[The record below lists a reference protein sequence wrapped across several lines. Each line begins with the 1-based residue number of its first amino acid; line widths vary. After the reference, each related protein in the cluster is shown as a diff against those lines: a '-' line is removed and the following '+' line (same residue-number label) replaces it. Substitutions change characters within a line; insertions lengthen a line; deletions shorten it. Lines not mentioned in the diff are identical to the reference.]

1 MKRVLACAAMA
12 ALLASCVDDPNGN
25 GRIYGNTARGA
36 AIGAIGGALL
46 GTLAGG
52 NDGRNAAIGAA
63 VGGLAGGGV
72 GVYMDRQQAELRQQT
87 AGSRVEVIRHGDQLE
102 LLMPA
107 DVTFAVDQA
116 TIQPA
121 FYDTLNNVTKVLI
134 SYPKTEI
141 DIIGHADSDGT
152 REHNQELSERRA
164 DAVKAYL
171 ERQGVQPI
179 RILTAGRGEDEPL
192 VPNTSAANKA
202 KNRRVQIVLTPI
214 RES

>member
-1 MKRVLACAAMA
+1 MKRILACVAMA
-12 ALLASCVDDPNGN
+12 ALLTACVDDPNGN
-25 GRIYGNTARGA
+25 GKVYGNTARGA

-72 GVYMDRQQAELRQQT
+72 GIYMDKQQAELRQQT
-87 AGSRVEVIRHGDQLE
+87 AGSRVTVVRHGDQIE
-102 LLMPA
+102 LVMPA
-107 DVTFAVDQA
+107 DVTFAVNEA

-121 FYDTLNNVTKVLI
+121 FYDTLANVAKVLV

-141 DIIGHADSDGT
+141 DVIGHADSDGT

-164 DAVKAYL
+164 ESVKSYL
-171 ERQGVQPI
+171 LRQGVQPV
-179 RILTAGRGEDEPL
+179 RVLTAGRGEDEPL

-214 RES
+214 IS

>member
-1 MKRVLACAAMA
+1 MKRILACVAMA
-12 ALLASCVDDPNGN
+12 ALLTACVDDPNGN
-25 GRIYGNTARGA
+25 GKVYGNTARGA

-72 GVYMDRQQAELRQQT
+72 GIYMDKQQAELRQQT
-87 AGSRVEVIRHGDQLE
+87 AGSRVTVVRHGDQIE
-102 LLMPA
+102 LIMPA
-107 DVTFAVDQA
+107 DVTFAVNEA
-116 TIQPA
+116 SIQPA
-121 FYDTLNNVTKVLI
+121 FYDTLANVAKVLV

-141 DIIGHADSDGT
+141 DVIGHADSDGT

-164 DAVKAYL
+164 ESVKSYL
-171 ERQGVQPI
+171 LRQGVQPV
-179 RILTAGRGEDEPL
+179 RVLTAGRGEDAPL

-214 RES
+214 TS

>member
-1 MKRVLACAAMA
+1 MKRILACVAMT
-12 ALLASCVDDPNGN
+12 ALLTACVDDPNGN
-25 GRIYGNTARGA
+25 GKVYGNTARGA

-63 VGGLAGGGV
+63 VGGLAGGGI
-72 GVYMDRQQAELRQQT
+72 GVYMDKQQAELRQQT
-87 AGSRVEVIRHGDQLE
+87 AGSRVTVVRHGDQIE
-102 LLMPA
+102 LIMPA
-107 DVTFAVDQA
+107 DVTFAVNEA

-121 FYDTLNNVTKVLI
+121 FYDTLANVAKVLV

-141 DIIGHADSDGT
+141 DVIGHADSDGT

-164 DAVKAYL
+164 ESVKSYL
-171 ERQGVQPI
+171 LRQGVQPV
-179 RILTAGRGEDEPL
+179 RVLTAGRGEDEPL

-214 RES
+214 IS

>member
-1 MKRVLACAAMA
+1 MKRLFACVAMA
-12 ALLASCVDDPNGN
+12 ALLTACVDDPNGN
-25 GRIYGNTARGA
+25 GKVYGNTARGA
-36 AIGAIGGALL
+36 AIGAIGGAIL

-72 GVYMDRQQAELRQQT
+72 GVYMDKQQAELRQQT
-87 AGSRVEVIRHGDQLE
+87 AGSRVTVVRRGDQIE
-102 LLMPA
+102 LIMPA
-107 DVTFAVDQA
+107 DVTFAVNEA

-121 FYDTLNNVTKVLI
+121 FYDTLANVAKVLV

-141 DIIGHADSDGT
+141 DVVGHADSDGT

-164 DAVKAYL
+164 DSVKSYL
-171 ERQGVQPI
+171 LRQGVQPV
-179 RILTAGRGEDEPL
+179 RVLTAGRGEDEPL

-214 RES
+214 TS